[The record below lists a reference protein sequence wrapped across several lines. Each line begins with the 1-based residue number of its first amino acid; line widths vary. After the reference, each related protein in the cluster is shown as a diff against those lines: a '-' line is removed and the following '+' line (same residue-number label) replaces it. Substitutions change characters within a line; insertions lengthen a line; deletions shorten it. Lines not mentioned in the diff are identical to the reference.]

1 MMKTIFKEQESQFG
15 KEDVLLSCNHYKR
28 IRHLV
33 SHKRWEHYLSSKK
46 KMSTLDVVWLL
57 DETEHD
63 ISLHAKTVKAPV
75 FLRLPNYLKLIFT
88 FSCKIA
94 LRNSFLLSYLRFMI
108 RCKEQEIGFEKRMSC
123 YNIIGLD
130 ILLFMGVRTI
140 FVKVLAS

>member
-1 MMKTIFKEQESQFG
+1 
-15 KEDVLLSCNHYKR
+15 
-28 IRHLV
+28 
-33 SHKRWEHYLSSKK
+33 
-46 KMSTLDVVWLL
+46 MSTLDVVWLL

-108 RCKEQEIGFEKRMSC
+108 RCKEQEIGFKKRMPSC